1 MSAALAGGFC
11 TTGATWEALSGL
23 SNAGGG
29 LGTQSCLTVATPGA
43 VARQAPPSMG
53 SSRQEHWSGVPLPP
67 PGDLPN
73 SGIKL
78 MPPASAGGSLPLLSP
93 GKP

>member
-43 VARQAPPSMG
+43 VARQAPLPMG
-53 SSRQEHWSGVPLPP
+53 FSGKNTGVGCHFLLQEIFPTQALNPGLPEC
-67 PGDLPN
+67 
-73 SGIKL
+73 S
-78 MPPASAGGSLPLLSP
+78 
-93 GKP
+93 